1 MELRDRFAEFF
12 RFVATTEAGKRFASA
27 YVVAAFES
35 PGSRIVIDT
44 KTQPP
49 DGGWFTVHVDDETA
63 PPVEVTFTA
72 PPDVY
77 DRLLRGDLNIMLAVT
92 SRKIAVEGKL
102 PRAMRL
108 IPAFAGSLPFHN

>member
-1 MELRDRFAEFF
+1 MKDRFAQFF
-12 RFVATTEAGKRFASA
+12 RSVATTEAGKRFASA

-35 PGSRIVIDT
+35 QGTRIVIDT
-44 KTQPP
+44 KTQSP
-49 DGGWFTVHVDDETA
+49 DGGWFTVHVDDERA
-63 PPVEVTFTA
+63 PAVEVTFSA
-72 PPDVY
+72 PAEIY

-108 IPAFAGSLPFHN
+108 IPAFQGSLPFRG